1 MLQQALQAL
10 APFLARELVL
20 ASILGTLVLWA
31 LVSGAQLSRA
41 AAAVSQSLR
50 MASRRL
56 AAAPDTNAFV
66 ATYESVA
73 ADLARDRLLGAQ
85 WRGFRQSLIIPSTPG
100 QPVFTT
106 LPASDAFD
114 LGGLFRTAG
123 ADLRYHAALPGL
135 LVGAGLLVTFLGLAA
150 ALSSAG
156 SVVAEGVTQQQRNTA
171 LRDLLGSA
179 AVKFITSVAA
189 LALSI
194 LYALWRKWSLKRAEA
209 AFAAFLGTLQEQIPL
224 KTQAALQA
232 DANAIL
238 AKQYA
243 DIQQI
248 GSDFFVTLGS
258 TLEREF
264 GAGLQQHV
272 KPLADAIEK
281 LSSGLSSQNEDALQ
295 TMLKSFLEKLEGAV
309 GDSMRTTAQTL
320 ETLGQRLDGLQGAMD
335 EAAKRMGKA
344 ADDMAAKLGTGTETA
359 LKGITE
365 QMAALVRMMRDAA
378 DEAGKSNREAGEELA
393 RRMGE
398 TAISLT
404 AAVAAFQKSIEAGA
418 ADGVS
423 KLTAPIEA
431 LLQQLRQLAE
441 DQRKTGEQS
450 TATLTETISR
460 TAVALEQTATKI
472 AEVLGGGATDAST
485 RLVAAT
491 EAMRDDLR
499 EVLERFG
506 ITLDQSSAAITKGA
520 EAGGE
525 VLRGAAQTLSADV
538 ASAATELKA
547 AAEAAGTAL
556 RDGGGAAS
564 AGMLGAASIL
574 TSGAEGLTDKLRQLG
589 TAADQL
595 ARQADALDAALRNA
609 TAPLSS
615 ASGDLKA
622 AAEVAREALA
632 PWRETAKALSTAAD
646 GLVTAAASID
656 ASQRGATDLTTRLGA
671 AADRFSGLDD
681 SLARTLRALQEG
693 LSGYQ
698 REIERFVKDLDAGLQ
713 KSVNGLSAVAKSL
726 EDSVEDLSDG
736 RQRPRTPPR

>member
-1 MLQQALQAL
+1 MLQSPLEAL
-10 APFLARELVL
+10 APFLARDLVL
-20 ASILGTLVLWA
+20 ASILGTLLLWA
-31 LVSGAQLSRA
+31 LVSGIQLSRA
-41 AAAVSQSLR
+41 TASVSQSLR
-50 MASRRL
+50 MAARRL
-56 AAAPDTNAFV
+56 SAAPDGDAFV
-66 ATYESVA
+66 ATYESVS
-73 ADLARDRLLGAQ
+73 ADLSRDRLLGPQ
-85 WRGFRQSLIIPSTPG
+85 WRRFRQSLIVPATLG

-106 LPASDAFD
+106 FPPSDAFD
-114 LGGLFRTAG
+114 LGGLFRSAG

-156 SVVAEGVTQQQRNTA
+156 SVVAEGLTQQQRTTA

-189 LALSI
+189 LFLSI
-194 LYALWRKWSLKRAEA
+194 VYALWRKWSLKRAEA

-264 GAGLQQHV
+264 GAGLQQHI

-365 QMAALVRMMRDAA
+365 QMAALVRMMREAA

-398 TAISLT
+398 TATSLT
-404 AAVAAFQKSIEAGA
+404 AAVSAFQKSIEAGA

-460 TAVALEQTATKI
+460 TAIALEQTATKI
-472 AEVLGGGATDAST
+472 AEVLGSGATDASD

-499 EVLERFG
+499 DILARFG
-506 ITLDQSSAAITKGA
+506 STLDESSSAITRGA

-525 VLRGAAQTLSADV
+525 VLRGAARTLSTDI
-538 ASAATELKA
+538 ASAATELKEA
-547 AAEAAGTAL
+547 AAAAGSAL
-556 RDGGGAAS
+556 RDGGSAAS

-574 TSGAEGLTDKLRQLG
+574 TSGADGLTEKLRQLG
-589 TAADQL
+589 TAADKL
-595 ARQADALDAALRNA
+595 AQQADALDAALRNA

-622 AAEVAREALA
+622 TAEVARDALA
-632 PWRETAKALSTAAD
+632 PWRETAKALSITAD
-646 GLVTAAASID
+646 GLLTAAASIE
-656 ASQRGATDLTTRLGA
+656 ASQRGATDLTARLGA
-671 AADRFSGLDD
+671 AAERFSGLDEN
-681 SLARTLRALQEG
+681 LARTLRALQDG

-698 REIERFVKDLDAGLQ
+698 REIERFVKDLDSGLQ

-726 EDSVEDLSDG
+726 EESVEDLSDG
-736 RQRPRTPPR
+736 RQWPRIPPR